1 MLTLKP
7 KIKRSKTLVSLIVS
21 IILHCNA
28 SVYEIATLQVTVK
41 IFWSVTENIVKKRY
55 ANSVKEDII
64 LDIS

>member
-7 KIKRSKTLVSLIVS
+7 KIKRSKTFVSLIVS
-21 IILHCNA
+21 IILHCNT